1 MRIRHM
7 EVPDAVRAGTE
18 VALNCDYDLQVGK
31 QLFQFDLLEVTL
43 VCDDSYPFLI
53 TTCSLQVACGDNR
66 EGFKN
71 PGYGKCLWWGGG
83 GPPFSVKFF
92 C

>member
-31 QLFQFDLLEVTL
+31 KYFNLLDVTL
-43 VCDDSYPFLI
+43 VCDDSDPFLI
-53 TTCSLQVACGDNR
+53 TTCRWRQLFPRSMLTLISFHDWQLIFRVR
-66 EGFKN
+66 HF
-71 PGYGKCLWWGGG
+71 
-83 GPPFSVKFF
+83 
-92 C
+92 